1 VVLVSYTNH
10 RTKQCH
16 LSCRINEHSSKPE
29 HSSLKDCM
37 RRRKLHAAVR
47 LEWFCLKNVVSF
59 MKVHEQKKDEIVRLH
74 E

>member
-1 VVLVSYTNH
+1 
-10 RTKQCH
+10 
-16 LSCRINEHSSKPE
+16 
-29 HSSLKDCM
+29 M